1 MNRLLVLTLI
11 ASFGSGSVA
20 FAGEDLV
27 QSASRLV
34 EEAGRTQ
41 ATATPAAGSHAVP
54 VIATQASTLLKRTAV
69 SKEALLAQEQPV
81 VSKSGLGK
89 GKKALIYIGIGVG
102 FAASAYTIDH
112 HVLNVTPSSLGTRK
126 D

>member
-34 EEAGRTQ
+34 EEAGRTR
-41 ATATPAAGSHAVP
+41 ATATAAAGSHAP
-54 VIATQASTLLKRTAV
+54 MIATQASMLLKRIDA
-69 SKEALLAQEQPV
+69 SKEARFAQEQPV
-81 VSKSGLGK
+81 VSKSGMGK
-89 GKKALIYIGIGVG
+89 GKKTLIYLAIGVG
-102 FAASAYTIDH
+102 FAASAYTIDRH
-112 HVLNVTPSSLGTRK
+112 DLNLTPSSLGTRK